1 MITVCHPSAAVKG
14 AQVLC
19 SALVCCAV
27 KRAQLPL
34 AALVAVLAAACATQT
49 LPVEKLEPVR
59 VAADVYALLGSGG
72 EITPDNGGR
81 TANVAFIVGPR
92 GVVVVNTGISY
103 AQGEAII
110 AAVQSVSNRP
120 ILLAILTHP
129 GQEAIF
135 GAAAFQARGIPVL
148 AQRSGAELIA
158 ARCATCL
165 RNLRATLGEEAMAG
179 TRVVLPDRLIVGDE
193 TLELIGRPL
202 RLIAPPWSSA
212 PGALAVFDEM
222 TADADR
228 REPGFDQP
236 HSRSARCPAG
246 GLACCPRGNRGDA
259 VSASYSRVWA
269 GWHLRRRRRLRAVL
283 RRTRSSRRGPAATRG
298 GSGGVARSLRPAA
311 IRALGP
317 IPNAAPAK
325 RQPHLSSTRAARSCE

>member
-1 MITVCHPSAAVKG
+1 MITVCHPSAAVKR
-14 AQVLC
+14 AQVLR
-19 SALVCCAV
+19 SALVWCAV
-27 KRAQLPL
+27 KPAQLPL
-34 AALVAVLAAACATQT
+34 AALVAVLAAACATQA

-72 EITPDNGGR
+72 EITADNGGR

-165 RNLRATLGEEAMAG
+165 RNLRATLGEKAMAG
-179 TRVVLPDRLIVGDE
+179 TRVVVPDRLIVGDE
-193 TLELIGRPL
+193 TLDLIGRPL

-222 TADADR
+222 TATLIAGSLVSIKRIPDLRDAQPKAWR
-228 REPGFDQP
+228 AALVAIEATRCRHLIPGYGPVGTCADVAAFAQYFDALDLRVAALLRQ
-236 HSRSARCPAG
+236 G
-246 GLACCPRGNRGDA
+246 VGLAELHDRCDLPQFARWDQYQTLHPQNANRT
-259 VSASYSRVWA
+259 Y
-269 GWHLRRRRRLRAVL
+269 LRLE
-283 RRTRSSRRGPAATRG
+283 
-298 GSGGVARSLRPAA
+298 GSQL
-311 IRALGP
+311 
-317 IPNAAPAK
+317 
-325 RQPHLSSTRAARSCE
+325 E

>member
-1 MITVCHPSAAVKG
+1 MITVCHPSAAVKR
-14 AQVLC
+14 AQVLR

-27 KRAQLPL
+27 KPARLPL
-34 AALVAVLAAACATQT
+34 AALVAVLATACATQT

-72 EITPDNGGR
+72 EITADNGGR

-193 TLELIGRPL
+193 RLDLIGRPL

-222 TADADR
+222 TATLIAGSLVSIKRIPDLRDAQPKAWR
-228 REPGFDQP
+228 AALVAIEATRCRHLIPGYGPVGTCADVAAFAQYFDALDLRVAALLRQ
-236 HSRSARCPAG
+236 G
-246 GLACCPRGNRGDA
+246 VGLAELHDRCDLPQFARWDQYQTLHPQNANRT
-259 VSASYSRVWA
+259 Y
-269 GWHLRRRRRLRAVL
+269 LRLE
-283 RRTRSSRRGPAATRG
+283 
-298 GSGGVARSLRPAA
+298 GSQL
-311 IRALGP
+311 
-317 IPNAAPAK
+317 
-325 RQPHLSSTRAARSCE
+325 E